1 MLCFAA
7 IVPHTPQII
16 PTINRDSLAKTH
28 KTIDSLKSL
37 SKSLSEIRPE
47 SLIMISSHG
56 PALPDAFSLNLSQK
70 YSGDFKTFG
79 DLTTKLEFNGD
90 LELNYKIKERFE
102 TTFSDIPLTMI
113 TEPKLDYSF
122 SVPLYYLI
130 GKYKEFSLIPL
141 CSCALD
147 YQKHLD
153 FGQKLKEELV
163 LNNKKIG
170 LVVSAN
176 FCYCSEEQAPKTV
189 SSGKKFDQKLIKLIR
204 EKQTDQI
211 LSLDQKSVKKF
222 GETGLSPVLILLGIL
237 KDLNYKT
244 EVLSYENPFGTG
256 QAVINFDIN
265 PNISN

>member
-16 PTINRDSLAKTH
+16 PTINRDNLAKTQ
-28 KTIDSLKSL
+28 KTIRSLESL

-47 SLIMISSHG
+47 SLMMISSHG
-56 PALPDAFSLNLSQK
+56 PVLQDAFSLNLAQE

-79 DLTTKLEFNGD
+79 DLTTKLEFDGD

-102 TTFSDIPLTMI
+102 TTFSDVPLTMI
-113 TEPKLDYSF
+113 TEPNLDYSF
-122 SVPLYYLI
+122 SVPLYYLS
-130 GKYKEFSLIPL
+130 GKYKEFSLIPVG
-141 CSCALD
+141 SCALD

-163 LNNKKIG
+163 LSNKKIG

-176 FCYCSEEQAPKTV
+176 FCYCSDEQAPKNA
-189 SSGKKFDQKLIKLIR
+189 SLGKKFDQKLIKLIQD
-204 EKQTDQI
+204 KQTDQF
-211 LSLDQKSVKKF
+211 SGLDQKLVKKF
-222 GETGLSPVLILLGIL
+222 GETGLPPILILMGLL

-244 EVLSYENPFGTG
+244 EVISYENPFGIG
-256 QAVINFDIN
+256 QPVINFDLFS
-265 PNISN
+265 NISA